1 MPGALMRESP
11 PAESPAPTVVY
22 VDADPGQ
29 LRLFETQF
37 GRRYRVTLSASGEEL
52 LDRVGSMAPVAALL
66 ADHGS
71 GRGLLE
77 AAPVVLPDTE
87 RLLVARTG
95 ELSQA
100 RAAVERG
107 AAKRCFVKPW
117 VASEVGAA
125 LEDAVRIFELRSLLR
140 TMRVRLET
148 SERLATLGRV
158 SAGLAHELSG
168 PAGYIAQNAA
178 ALRKELAGVARYVR
192 RVARIRPDPR
202 VLEQLQDLSE
212 IAQDVEAGAEH
223 LRQLSRGLTR
233 QLRDEAPIER
243 CDVAAVVQQVTRLVR
258 PELQGKALLSAHGG
272 PLDVC
277 ASPLRLTQV
286 LINLVV
292 NAGQAVGAMERT
304 DVGRV
309 QIIWAPRGRRARIE
323 IVDDGP
329 GLPPRVADAEEDL
342 LVTTKPPGMGT
353 GLGLPLCRELVAE
366 MAGTLELRSLDGGGT
381 TACIELPLAA

>member
-1 MPGALMRESP
+1 MREAP
-11 PAESPAPTVVY
+11 PAESRIPTVVY

-29 LRLFETQF
+29 LRLFEAQF
-37 GRRYRVTLSASGEEL
+37 GMRYQVTLSACGQEL
-52 LDRVGSMAPVAALL
+52 LHRVGSMAPVAALL

-71 GRGLLE
+71 GQGLLE

-87 RLLVARTG
+87 RLLVARSW

-107 AAKRCFVKPW
+107 AAKRYFVKPW
-117 VASEVGAA
+117 IASEVGAA
-125 LEDAVRIFELRSLLR
+125 LEDAVRIFELRSQVR
-140 TMRVRLET
+140 TMRVRLEK

-168 PAGYIAQNAA
+168 PAAYIAQNAVS
-178 ALRKELAGVARYVR
+178 LRKELAGVASYVR
-192 RVARIRPDPR
+192 RMARIRPDPH
-202 VLEQLQDLSE
+202 VLDQLRDLSE
-212 IAQDVEAGAEH
+212 IAQDMEAGAEH
-223 LRQLSRGLTR
+223 LRQVSRGLTR

-243 CDVAAVVQQVTRLVR
+243 CDVASVVQQVLRLVR
-258 PELQGKALLSAHGG
+258 PELQGKALLSTRGG
-272 PLDVC
+272 SLEVR

-292 NAGQAVGAMERT
+292 NAGQAVGSMERP

-309 QIIWAPRGRRARIE
+309 QICWQRRGERGLIE
-323 IVDDGP
+323 IIDDGP
-329 GLPPRVADAEEDL
+329 GLPPEIEEPEDDL
-342 LVTTKPPGMGT
+342 LVTTKPPGMGS

-366 MAGTLELRSLDGGGT
+366 MGGTLELRSLAEGGT
-381 TACIELPLAA
+381 SATVELPLAG